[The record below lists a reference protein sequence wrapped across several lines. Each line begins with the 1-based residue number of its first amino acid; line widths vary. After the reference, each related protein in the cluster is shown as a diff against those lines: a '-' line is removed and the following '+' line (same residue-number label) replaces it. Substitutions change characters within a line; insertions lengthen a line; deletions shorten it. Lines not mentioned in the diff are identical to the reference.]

1 MSDSDGAAARAAQ
14 DLVAD
19 QSERWPVRSSVDV
32 LRGGAP
38 FAVRRDE
45 VSVPGS
51 EETFS
56 RVVIEHPGAV
66 IILAVD
72 DDERALVLKQYR
84 HAVQSRLVELPAGL
98 LDVPGEDP
106 LVTARRELLEE
117 AGLEA
122 EEWEHLSSLHSSPGF
137 TDECIHTYLARG
149 LRDVPDRGG
158 FQLEHEEAD
167 MTVHWVPVAELLDGV
182 LSGRVT
188 DAPLAIAV
196 LAYTLRQ
203 R

>member
-1 MSDSDGAAARAAQ
+1 V
-14 DLVAD
+14 VAD
-19 QSERWPVRSSVDV
+19 EPASWPVRSSVDI

-45 VSVPGS
+45 VTVPGG

-56 RVVIEHPGAV
+56 RVIIEHPGAV
-66 IILAVD
+66 IVLAVD
-72 DDERALVLKQYR
+72 DEERVLVLKQYR

-106 LVTARRELLEE
+106 LVAARRELLEE

-122 EEWEHLSSLHSSPGF
+122 EEWERLTSLHSSPGF
-137 TDECIHTYLARG
+137 TDECIHSYLARG

-182 LSGRVT
+182 LAGRVT
-188 DAPLAIAV
+188 DAPLAVAV
-196 LAYTLRQ
+196 LAYALR
-203 R
+203 RR